1 MMMAAW
7 LKKGILGLL
16 FCLIPVF
23 VLVAQEGIPG
33 TTLDTINVRSG
44 PGNEYGVIGSL
55 PINTSVTIVGRNP
68 IGDRLLVTDGT
79 LRGWVASRYVGWAEA
94 TTPLGNIPVTGEIIG
109 GAAVPE
115 AALPATPAPD
125 NNPSVVPS
133 GNGTPG
139 RILAGTLNLRKGPS
153 GEYETLVQ
161 LAINT
166 NVLIEGRNNIGN
178 WLLVNTGSGRGWAAA
193 RYVGW
198 DNSIALSSFPVTGE
212 IIGGTPAENTNTT
225 APAVA
230 PVVAAVPTGN
240 GTPARILATNLNL
253 RTGPGSEY
261 AVLAQL
267 PLNANVLIEG
277 RNGIGNW
284 GLINTGD
291 LRGWVATRFLS
302 WDATIDVS
310 TFPVTGEIIG
320 ANPLSTS
327 GEGAGGEVP
336 PVVAPVVT
344 GNQGTVIAATLNV
357 RQGSTNTQP
366 QIGTLNRGMTVAIEA
381 RNSVGDW
388 ILVNTGSLRGWVATR
403 FVNLPNTFNLGN
415 LPVSSEVIGVTPAVA
430 NPAEGGA
437 AANPLAVS
445 GDIAALEAQLAAVP
459 VVPPGITART
469 QALFAAARR
478 AGRNMQRFTK
488 VGDCNSE
495 NLAFMYGFD
504 WDNYSLGAYGGLQST
519 IDYFNGSFAQASVA
533 GRVGYSAVTVIDA
546 LWADPAVCRSGEAPV
561 FCELRTSNAAFV
573 VIMFGANDIS
583 ILTTER
589 YESAMRRILDL
600 SIQANVVPIL
610 STFPTDPA
618 QPDRW
623 LKALQLNVI
632 TVNLA
637 REYDLPVMNFWL
649 AAKNLPSAG
658 MAGDN
663 AHLTTHSGSSIV
675 FDGSTEN
682 AFGFTARN
690 LVVLQTL
697 DVIRRGLGM

>member
-1 MMMAAW
+1 MLQW
-7 LKKGILGLL
+7 LRKSVIVLLLL
-16 FCLIPVF
+16 FPALAII
-23 VLVAQEGIPG
+23 AQEGISA
-33 TTLDTINVRSG
+33 TALDTINVRSG
-44 PGNEYGVIGSL
+44 PGSEYSVIGSF
-55 PINTSVTIVGRNP
+55 PINTRLSIIGRNP

-79 LRGWVASRYVGWAEA
+79 LRGWVASRYVGWSEA
-94 TTPLGNIPVTGEIIG
+94 DMPLGNIPVTGEVIG
-109 GAAVPE
+109 SAPQPE
-115 AALPATPAPD
+115 AAAPAATSAPATTNTGGTAPVGD
-125 NNPSVVPS
+125 
-133 GNGTPG
+133 GTPG
-139 RILAGTLNLRKGPS
+139 RTLAGTLNLRTGPG
-153 GEYETLVQ
+153 GEYETLAQ
-161 LAINT
+161 LGLNT
-166 NVLIEGRNNIGN
+166 NILIIGRNNIGN
-178 WLLVNTGSGRGWAAA
+178 WLLVNTGTIRGWVAA

-198 DNSIALSSFPVTGE
+198 DTEIELSSFPITGE
-212 IIGGTPAENTNTT
+212 IIGSAAPDAASTTATTPQT
-225 APAVA
+225 APASA
-230 PVVAAVPTGN
+230 DIPAGE
-240 GTPARILATNLNL
+240 GTPARVLASNLNL

-261 AVLAQL
+261 AVIVQL

-284 GLINTGD
+284 SLVNTGTV
-291 LRGWVATRFLS
+291 RGWVASRYLG
-302 WDATIDVS
+302 WDATIEVAS
-310 TFPVTGEIIG
+310 FPVTGEIIG
-320 ANPLSTS
+320 STPDTAS
-327 GEGAGGEVP
+327 DTQAP
-336 PVVAPVVT
+336 PPAVAPVVT
-344 GNQGTVIAATLNV
+344 GNQGTIIAATLNV
-357 RQGSTNTQP
+357 RQGAGNTQP
-366 QIGTLNRGMTVAIEA
+366 QIGTLNRGMSIAIEA

-388 ILVNTGSLRGWVATR
+388 ILVNTGDLRGWVATR
-403 FVNLPNTFNLGN
+403 FVDLPDDLNLGN
-415 LPVSSEVIGVTPAVA
+415 LPVSAEVIGVTPAVS
-430 NPAEGGA
+430 NPAEGATAGNA
-437 AANPLAVS
+437 LALS
-445 GDIAALEAQLAAVP
+445 GDIATLEAQLAAVP
-459 VVPPGITART
+459 IVPQGITGRT
-469 QALFAAARR
+469 QVLFDAARR
-478 AGRNMQRFTK
+478 AGRNLQRFTK

-519 IDYFNGSFAQASVA
+519 VDYFSGSFAQASVA

-573 VIMFGANDIS
+573 IIMFGANDIS
-583 ILTTER
+583 ILTNER

-658 MAGDN
+658 MATDN

-675 FDGSTEN
+675 FDGSAEN
-682 AFGFTARN
+682 QFGFTARN

-697 DVIRRGLGM
+697 DVIRRGLGL

>member
-1 MMMAAW
+1 MMALF
-7 LKKGILGLL
+7 LKKCVSALVLL
-16 FCLIPVF
+16 LVSA
-23 VLVAQEGIPG
+23 VLLTAQEGIAG

-44 PGNEYGVIGSL
+44 PGNEYGVLGSL
-55 PINTSVTIVGRNP
+55 PINTNVTIVGRNP

-94 TTPLGNIPVTGEIIG
+94 TTPLGNIPVTGEIVG
-109 GAAVPE
+109 GAPVSE
-115 AALPATPAPD
+115 AALPATPAPES
-125 NNPSVVPS
+125 NLNVAPT

-139 RILAGTLNLRKGPS
+139 RILAGSLNLRKGPS

-161 LAINT
+161 LGLNT

-178 WLLVNTGSGRGWAAA
+178 WLLVNTGSVRGWAAA

-198 DNSIALSSFPVTGE
+198 DTTLDVSTFPVTSE
-212 IIGGTPAENTNTT
+212 IIGGTNPLSTGGAGAGGEV
-225 APAVA
+225 P
-230 PVVAAVPTGN
+230 PVVAAVPTGA

-267 PLNANVLIEG
+267 PLNSNVLIEG

-284 GLINTGD
+284 GLINTGTQ
-291 LRGWVATRFLS
+291 RGWVATRFLS
-302 WDATIDVS
+302 WDANIDVS

-320 ANPLSTS
+320 TAPDTST
-327 GEGAGGEVP
+327 GEAAPP
-336 PVVAPVVT
+336 PVVAPVIT

-357 RQGSTNTQP
+357 RQGSANTQP

-381 RNSVGDW
+381 RNSIGDW
-388 ILVNTGSLRGWVATR
+388 ILINTGSLRGWVATR
-403 FVNLPNTFNLGN
+403 FVDLPDNLNIGN
-415 LPVSSEVIGVTPAVA
+415 LPVSAEVIGVTPAVA
-430 NPAEGGA
+430 NPAPGA
-437 AANPLAVS
+437 AAGNALAVS

-459 VVPPGITART
+459 VVPPGITGRT
-469 QALFAAARR
+469 QVLFDAARR

-519 IDYFNGSFAQASVA
+519 IDYFDGSFAQASVA

-583 ILTTER
+583 ILTNER
-589 YESAMRRILDL
+589 YESALRRILDL

-637 REYDLPVMNFWL
+637 R
-649 AAKNLPSAG
+649 
-658 MAGDN
+658 
-663 AHLTTHSGSSIV
+663 
-675 FDGSTEN
+675 
-682 AFGFTARN
+682 
-690 LVVLQTL
+690 
-697 DVIRRGLGM
+697 